1 LVFGNN
7 PQRRP
12 CSQGRLFFAGN
23 TLSFLCI
30 SVPSV
35 AINMNQYNNTEYPLQ
50 KETSQLLSICIEV
63 HRILGKGFL
72 EIVYKDAI
80 EYELRNRNIPHSRE
94 KQYVIE
100 YKKTILPH
108 KYFADFVVFDQIILE
123 VKAQN
128 GIADEQYKQIINYLR
143 VSGCKVGLIVNFGE
157 DRLGIK
163 RVVL

>member
-1 LVFGNN
+1 LVIIHNAAPVPRGG
-7 PQRRP
+7 
-12 CSQGRLFFAGN
+12 SFFAGN
-23 TLSFLCI
+23 TFSFLCI

-35 AINMNQYNNTEYPLQ
+35 AINMNQYNSNNYPLQ
-50 KETSQLLSICIEV
+50 QETSKILSICIEV

-80 EYELRNRNIPHSRE
+80 EYELRNRNIPYSRE
-94 KQYVIE
+94 KQYAVE
-100 YKKTILPH
+100 YKKVILPH

-128 GIADEQYKQIINYLR
+128 GIAEEQYKQIINYLR